1 MISFCITGFT
11 KIMKTIAIA
20 GKGGT
25 GKSTLSA
32 LIIYWLTE
40 HLSKSVLAVDADSN
54 VNLNELLGVS
64 LKDTIGNIREEM
76 KIHKDALPG
85 GMTKQQFL
93 EYKTQVSLV
102 ETDNFDLVAMG
113 RPEGPGCYCYANN
126 LLRDVLN
133 TLSRNYAYVVIDNEA
148 GMEHL
153 SRRTVSNIDFL
164 ILVSDPSPRG
174 IHTAGRISS
183 LLHELETRVQQKH
196 LIVNRNQPQIPPPA
210 SVTEAIE
217 EVGLPLLGFVPEDK
231 ILLQADQSGKSLG
244 SILAA
249 SSAYATMGQCLQK
262 LLNLS

>member
-1 MISFCITGFT
+1 
-11 KIMKTIAIA
+11 MKTIAIA

-32 LIIYWLTE
+32 LIIHWLTE
-40 HLSKSVLAVDADSN
+40 HLSTSVLAVDADSY
-54 VNLNELLGVS
+54 VNLNELLGVP

-76 KIHKDALPG
+76 KVHIGALPG

-93 EYKTQVSLV
+93 EYKTQVSVV

-126 LLRDVLN
+126 LLRDILS

-174 IHTAGRISS
+174 IYTAGRISS

-196 LIVNRNQPQIPPPA
+196 LIVNRSQPQIPPQ
-210 SVTEAIE
+210 VTAAIE

-249 SSAYATMGQCLQK
+249 SPAYATMGQCLQK
-262 LLNLS
+262 LLQYP

>member
-1 MISFCITGFT
+1 
-11 KIMKTIAIA
+11 MKTIAIA

-25 GKSTLSA
+25 GKSTISA
-32 LIIYWLTE
+32 LIILWLIE
-40 HLSKSVLAVDADSN
+40 HLSTSVLAVDADSN

-64 LKDTIGNIREEM
+64 VKDTIGNIREEM
-76 KIHKDALPG
+76 KTHMDALPG

-93 EYKTQVSLV
+93 EYKIQASLV

-126 LLRDVLN
+126 LLRDI
-133 TLSRNYAYVVIDNEA
+133 LSALSTNYSYVVIDNEA

-153 SRRTVSNIDFL
+153 SRRTVQNIDHL

-174 IHTAGRISS
+174 IYTAGRISA
-183 LLHELETRVQQKH
+183 LLQELDTRVQQKH
-196 LIVNRNQPQIPPPA
+196 LIVNRTQPQIPPP
-210 SVTEAIE
+210 VTAAIKK
-217 EVGLPLLGFVPEDK
+217 VGLPLLCSVPEDK
-231 ILLQADQSGKSLG
+231 ILLKADQSGKSLG

-249 SSAYATMGQCLQK
+249 SSAYATIGQCLQK